1 MAVYV
6 AMLPTT
12 PTDVDESVTC
22 DATAK
27 FAPGADVSL
36 AIEVDLPAGADLD
49 NALDSVRV
57 IPTDE

>member
-1 MAVYV
+1 
-6 AMLPTT
+6 MLPTT

-22 DATAK
+22 DATAE